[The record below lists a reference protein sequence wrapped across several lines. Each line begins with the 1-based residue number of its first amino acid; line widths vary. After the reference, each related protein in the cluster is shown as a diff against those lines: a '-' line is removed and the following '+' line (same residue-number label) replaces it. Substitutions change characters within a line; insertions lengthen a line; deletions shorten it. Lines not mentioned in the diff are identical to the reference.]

1 MHGRFPILLDNFI
14 EICMHVYAVGTNV
27 GEIAIWEVS
36 TCERLAL
43 KPFKVWDLS
52 LCSIALQVSAVSSG
66 FLANIFHSN
75 NNCELQNQAA
85 LVKDPAVSVN
95 RTMWSPDGDFLG
107 QVSSESSLFTELSP
121 L

>member
-1 MHGRFPILLDNFI
+1 MVMTTVANTLLFVFKHGFMHLIQVVYCLTSFI

-52 LCSIALQVSAVSSG
+52 LCSIALQVSSLS
-66 FLANIFHSN
+66 FL
-75 NNCELQNQAA
+75 
-85 LVKDPAVSVN
+85 
-95 RTMWSPDGDFLG
+95 DF
-107 QVSSESSLFTELSP
+107 
-121 L
+121 